1 MHEKTGMTRLSET
14 QANGLTA
21 LFLLLLLLWRILL
34 VQWIDLP
41 LFFDEAHYLHWSLD
55 LNWGYFSKPP
65 MVALLIWLTTGLFGL
80 EEWAVKLSSPV
91 LYTAT
96 AFLVWHMGRHWFTP
110 RAGRWAALL
119 FASMPL
125 IGFNSLFVTTDAPL
139 LFFWALT
146 LLLFQQA
153 RMQPR
158 QYHRWLLAGLA
169 GGLGLMSKYSMIL
182 LPASLLLWL
191 LLQKDR
197 RQELLRPGFW
207 LAVATAFAVFL
218 PNLWW
223 NWQNAFISFQHT
235 AEISQLDRQWFHPLR
250 FFEFLLG
257 QVVVVGPLTAWMG
270 FQVWRNRRAVAA
282 TLREKLS
289 LSGWMAWPTWLL
301 LGTLALLSRANLNWA
316 APATIGFV
324 LLAGAGWACLKHPA
338 RWVGLSVLLN
348 LSLLS
353 LFYHW
358 PAVLNAL
365 NIPQTAKID
374 PYHRIRGWDVLGEQA
389 QALLRQYPGYMLTA
403 DNRKVMALLG
413 YYTLP
418 GNNHLAYYN
427 AHGNIR
433 NQYAISHD
441 LLRIH
446 RQTGQERFLLFSKQ
460 EQPDG
465 LHARFQSVRPLGS
478 IVSQPYP
485 DLTLRLYVF
494 ALEGVREALP

>member
-1 MHEKTGMTRLSET
+1 MRYAMTER
-14 QANGLTA
+14 QKNALTA
-21 LFLLLLLLWRILL
+21 MVLLLLTAWRILL
-34 VQWIDLP
+34 VEWIDLP
-41 LFFDEAHYLHWSLD
+41 LFFDEAHYLHWSLALD
-55 LNWGYFSKPP
+55 WGYFSKPP
-65 MVALLIWLTTGLFGL
+65 MVALLIWLTTTVFGL
-80 EEWAVKLSSPV
+80 EEWAVKLSSPL

-96 AFLVWHMGRHWFTP
+96 ALLLWYMGRRWFSA

-119 FASMPL
+119 FATMPL
-125 IGFNSLFVTTDAPL
+125 VGFNSLFVTTDAPL

-146 LLLFQQA
+146 LLLFQRA
-153 RMQPR
+153 LEQPQ

-191 LLQKDR
+191 LLQKDK

-223 NWQNAFISFQHT
+223 NWQNDFISFQHT
-235 AEISQLDRQWFHPLR
+235 AEISQLDRQWFHPQRLV
-250 FFEFLLG
+250 EFLLG
-257 QVVVVGPLTAWMG
+257 QVVVAGPLTAWMG
-270 FQVWRNRRAVAA
+270 IRAWRNRRKLADH
-282 TLREKLS
+282 LQEKLS
-289 LSGWMAWPTWLL
+289 LAGWMAWPTWLL

-316 APATIGFV
+316 APATIGFA
-324 LLAGAGWACLKHPA
+324 LLAGAGWACLKYPA
-338 RWVGLSVLLN
+338 RWITLSVLLN

-358 PAVLNAL
+358 PTVLNAL
-365 NIPQTAKID
+365 NIPPTAKID
-374 PYHRIRGWDVLGEQA
+374 PYHRIRGWQTLGEQA
-389 QALLRQYPGYMLTA
+389 QALLRQYPGYMLAA

-413 YYTLP
+413 YYTQP

-427 AHGNIR
+427 ARGDIR

-441 LLRIH
+441 LLGIY

-460 EQPDG
+460 AQPDG
-465 LHARFQSVRPLGS
+465 LHARFRSVRPLGS
-478 IVSQPYP
+478 IASQPYP
-485 DLTLRLYVF
+485 DMTLKLYVF
-494 ALEGVREALP
+494 ALEGVREDLP